1 MPLPSDAMDIL
12 LRRDELILAPID
24 VKLDRELLVA
34 SFPHTDLETENKMC
48 AVCLSALTYFHNDFI
63 PSRSIVI
70 SISIVM

>member
-1 MPLPSDAMDIL
+1 MPLPLPSDAMDIL

-48 AVCLSALTYFHNDFI
+48 VICLSA
-63 PSRSIVI
+63 
-70 SISIVM
+70 